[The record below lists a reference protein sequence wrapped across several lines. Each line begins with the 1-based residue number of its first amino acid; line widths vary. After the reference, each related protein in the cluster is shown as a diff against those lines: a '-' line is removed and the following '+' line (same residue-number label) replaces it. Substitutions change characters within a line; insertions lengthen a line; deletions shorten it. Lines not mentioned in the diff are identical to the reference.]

1 MATHLD
7 AGIQVVILARGPSIK
22 LEALTEDTPK
32 PLLPV
37 ANRQLLSYQINEL
50 HNIGVNSLFFW
61 EPSLISTTDTHNSE
75 TNLWMNHRMY
85 RLYDCVHEGR
95 HFSDPAFHCGLH

>member
-61 EPSLISTTDTHNSE
+61 ESSFISTTHTAGDQPLNELTDVQ
-75 TNLWMNHRMY
+75 TL
-85 RLYDCVHEGR
+85 RLR
-95 HFSDPAFHCGLH
+95 ARRTTFL

>member
-22 LEALTEDTPK
+22 LETLTGDIPK

-37 ANRQLLSYQINEL
+37 ANMPLISYQINEL
-50 HNIGVNSLFFW
+50 HNIGVNSLLFSS
-61 EPSLISTTDTHNSE
+61 PSPLIPIDS
-75 TNLWMNHRMY
+75 Y
-85 RLYDCVHEGR
+85 
-95 HFSDPAFHCGLH
+95 

>member
-50 HNIGVNSLFFW
+50 HNIGVNSLFLGTFLHLHRRHT
-61 EPSLISTTDTHNSE
+61 PNRE
-75 TNLWMNHRMY
+75 TNL
-85 RLYDCVHEGR
+85 
-95 HFSDPAFHCGLH
+95 